1 MDYPIKIAG
10 KAAVL
15 AAMFRRTLTLLTVAL
30 VLTSPATVMAQT
42 VNVDFDAAFLGVNFD
57 PLTLDGNGSDVGT
70 GNGMPD
76 AAEMALVSAV
86 LRDNTLDLSAS
97 GGIRHTDVLR
107 AYEQALASATA
118 DVETLVSVWPTVAT
132 LSAGYMMLGQ
142 SGFDFIDR
150 MARGFGVSHKGDYS
164 LALITG
170 TQLTGAGDADGDGIS
185 NLQEYLAF
193 GRTSIA
199 EYVSAALDPSQKPAS
214 DQITDVILPES
225 NHKTIGVILY
235 PGFEVLDVYG
245 PVEMW
250 ANVPEFNVIM
260 IAEEQGPVMSAQG
273 VATIADYS
281 FDNAP
286 ALDIVMVPG
295 GIGTRTELLNET
307 FLSYLRQVHAESEYT
322 TSVCTGSA
330 LLAKAGILDG
340 LSATSNKR
348 AFYLAEEQSSEVDWI
363 VDARWVESGKVLT
376 SSGVSA
382 GIDMALGLV
391 AKTHGINSARMLA
404 STLEYIWHEDA
415 DNDPFAQFAQRSV
428 LAVTGST
435 LAFEN
440 AEPAAGVILDTAPRF
455 LQLFFDNTPDVA
467 RSSIM
472 LQQIGGDTRS
482 IQLNG
487 LHTMSNRDLM
497 ISVAEPLA
505 DGHYTVTWSSATAG
519 GGTQTMG
526 SYQFEVKTNSQ

>member
-1 MDYPIKIAG
+1 MNYPTKIAG
-10 KAAVL
+10 KAAVF
-15 AAMFRRTLTLLTVAL
+15 AAMFRRQLNLLTVAI
-30 VLTSPATVMAQT
+30 VLSGPATVMAQT

-57 PLTLDGNGSDVGT
+57 PLTLDGNGAESGV

-86 LRDNTLDLSAS
+86 LRDNTLDLSVS
-97 GGIRHTDVLR
+97 GGVRHADVLR
-107 AYEQALASATA
+107 AYEQALASATT

-142 SGFDFIDR
+142 SGFNFIDR
-150 MARGFGVSHKGDYS
+150 MARGFGVSHQGDYS
-164 LALITG
+164 LALQVG
-170 TQLTGAGDADGDGIS
+170 AQLAGSGDADGDGIS

-214 DQITDVILPES
+214 NQITDVVLPES

-273 VATIADYS
+273 IATIADYS
-281 FDNAP
+281 FSNAP

-295 GIGTRTELLNET
+295 GIGTRTELLNEK

-340 LSATSNKR
+340 LRATSNKR

-440 AEPAAGVILDTAPRF
+440 AEPAAGVTLTAAPRF
-455 LQLFFDNTPDVA
+455 LQLFFDKSPDVA

-472 LQQIGGDTRS
+472 LQKSGDDTRS
-482 IQLNG
+482 IPLTG
-487 LHTMSNRDLM
+487 LHTMNIRDLM

-505 DGHYTVTWSSATAG
+505 NGRYSVTWSSAAAG
-519 GGTQTMG
+519 GGAQSMG
-526 SYQFEVKTNSQ
+526 SYHFEVNTGDQ

>member
-10 KAAVL
+10 KAAVFV
-15 AAMFRRTLTLLTVAL
+15 AMFRRTLNLLTVAL
-30 VLTSPATVMAQT
+30 VLASPATVMAQT
-42 VNVDFDAAFLGVNFD
+42 FNVDFDAAFLGVNFD

-86 LRDNTLDLSAS
+86 LRDNSLDLSAS
-97 GGIRHTDVLR
+97 GGVRHTDVLR
-107 AYEQALASATA
+107 AYEQALASATT

-150 MARGFGVSHKGDYS
+150 MARGFGVSHQGDYS

-415 DNDPFAQFAQRSV
+415 NNDPFAQFAQRSV
-428 LAVTGST
+428 MAVTAST
-435 LAFEN
+435 LAIEN
-440 AEPAAGVILDTAPRF
+440 SEPAAGVILYTAPRF
-455 LQLFFDNTPDVA
+455 LQLFFDNAPDVA

-482 IQLNG
+482 IQLTG
-487 LHTMSNRDLM
+487 LHTMNNRDLM